1 MAAVPNLD
9 QVRMMMMT
17 VVFVKDAQN
26 STVASGPG
34 LAAAAAETAPD
45 QDQSM

>member
-1 MAAVPNLD
+1 MVGI
-9 QVRMMMMT
+9 VVVV

-34 LAAAAAETAPD
+34 LAAAAAAETAPD
-45 QDQSM
+45 QSM